1 MTGRSWWII
10 GGSPRKRETA
20 DEWGSCFGSV
30 PVRSDH
36 IDDFEGL
43 IISSVVPPVLDM
55 LQAMAEKY
63 FHVRP
68 LLVGPDIDTGIVVAY
83 ENPA

>member
-1 MTGRSWWII
+1 MG
-10 GGSPRKRETA
+10 
-20 DEWGSCFGSV
+20 D
-30 PVRSDH
+30 PVSDLFQFDQIH

-63 FHVRP
+63 FHVRAAHR
-68 LLVGPDIDTGIVVAY
+68 GTGY
-83 ENPA
+83 RYGNRGCLREPR